1 MRFNPWVPRKKEAV
15 RHPGPRPSRGMGA
28 RVPRPLPRDEKAS
41 LSSSEL
47 AAAVLIFALATVV
60 LSYPLAFS
68 PVSLSRLDNGDARL
82 NAWAMS
88 WVAHQLV
95 REPLELFDANT
106 FYPLP
111 RSLAYSEHLTVQ
123 GIMALPLLAVTND
136 LVLTNNLVLL
146 FAMFASALGMYLL
159 AFSLTRSHLAAIL
172 AGLLFSFAPFRF
184 NRLPHIQM
192 QLYAFIPLFLAALHR
207 YVATR
212 RARWLVGMTAA
223 FVLQALSGTYLG
235 AIASVALGIALV
247 ALLPYSRFSWREL
260 SHVAIALVV
269 MALVLVPFALPYMW
283 VHRELGVEWD
293 LSGLGSLSATP
304 KTYLA
309 SSSHLYRTL
318 SEAVTTRADRT
329 DYLFPGLT
337 LLVLGVAGLVTILRD
352 PARRRI
358 GICYAGILVAGIVLS
373 FGPFTPVYPFLYEH
387 VVFFRGLRALT
398 RFGLLP
404 LLSLSVFSAFALARL
419 FEGSGRFHRRKS
431 ACAAIGLFFVFESTA
446 LPYRLAPHRDEP
458 PEVYTWLRD
467 HAKPGPFVELPFKVV
482 DTRYMFW
489 ARHHDFRPT
498 LNGDSGF
505 IPMSHQWMKIALSRF
520 PSPDAIALLRRLSVR
535 YVVLHLGA
543 FRARAL
549 PRLLSGLEEHRAAL
563 LPIRD
568 FGTQTVYE
576 VVPGPGET
584 GSRWETLTRLPSS
597 GSEALLFDGNV
608 DERPSGTSPELEIDV
623 ELAAFA
629 RVEGFRFHYGPVP
642 RAPVSSVEVLI
653 EDDDDH
659 FRTHSTTPDNWP
671 AVTELVSGLLET
683 PLDGTQIAEVDPVDT
698 RRLRLR
704 LRGIDGARPDITEI
718 EVLGSVL
725 EAAHSSRLNTGN

>member
-1 MRFNPWVPRKKEAV
+1 M
-15 RHPGPRPSRGMGA
+15 
-28 RVPRPLPRDEKAS
+28 PRPLPRDEKAS

-47 AAAVLIFALATVV
+47 AGAVLIFVLATVV

-68 PVSLSRLDNGDARL
+68 PASLSRLDNGDARL

-95 REPLELFDANT
+95 HEPLELFDANT

-111 RSLAYSEHLTVQ
+111 LSLAYSEHLTVQ

-136 LVLTNNLVLL
+136 LVLTNNLILL

-172 AGLLFSFAPFRF
+172 AGLFFSFAPFRF

-192 QLYAFIPLFLAALHR
+192 QLYAFIPLFLGGLHR

-212 RARWLVGMTAA
+212 RPRWLVVAVVA

-235 AIASVALGIALV
+235 AIAAVALGIALV
-247 ALLPYSRFSWREL
+247 SFLPYAGFSWREL

-269 MALVLVPFALPYMW
+269 MALVLVPFALPYLW

-304 KTYLA
+304 KAYLA

-318 SEAVTTRADRT
+318 SEAFTTEAERT

-337 LLVLGVAGLVTILRD
+337 LLVLGACGLVMLLKD
-352 PARRRI
+352 SALRRI

-373 FGPFTPVYPFLYEH
+373 FGPSTPVYPFLYEH

-404 LLSLSVFSAFALARL
+404 LLSLSVFSAYALAWL
-419 FEGSGRFHRRKS
+419 FEGSGRLRRRKA
-431 ACAAIGLFFVFESTA
+431 ACAAIGLFFVLESTA
-446 LPYRLAPHRDEP
+446 LPYGLAPHRDEP
-458 PEVYTWLRD
+458 PAVYGWLRD

-520 PSPDAIALLRRLSVR
+520 PSSDAIALLQRLSVR

-549 PRLLSGLEEHRAAL
+549 PRLLSGLEEHRATL

-568 FGTQTVYE
+568 FGGQTVYE
-576 VVPGPGET
+576 VVPALAE
-584 GSRWETLTRLPSS
+584 SESHWVTLTLLPSS
-597 GSEALLFDGNV
+597 GSGAVLFDGNV
-608 DERPSGTSPELEIDV
+608 DEPLSGTSPVIEIEL

-629 RVEGFRFHYGPVP
+629 RVEGFRFHYGAVP
-642 RAPVSSVEVLI
+642 RAPATGVEVLI
-653 EDDDDH
+653 EDESGN
-659 FRTHSTTPDNWP
+659 FSTHAKTPADWP
-671 AVTELVSGLLET
+671 AVTELVFGLLET
-683 PLDGTQIAEVDPVDT
+683 PLDGTQLAKVGPVDT
-698 RRLRLR
+698 QRLRVKLT
-704 LRGIDGARPDITEI
+704 GIDGKRPDVTEI
-718 EVLGSVL
+718 EVLGSL
-725 EAAHSSRLNTGN
+725 IDPGIGPGIGPARASPLKPRD